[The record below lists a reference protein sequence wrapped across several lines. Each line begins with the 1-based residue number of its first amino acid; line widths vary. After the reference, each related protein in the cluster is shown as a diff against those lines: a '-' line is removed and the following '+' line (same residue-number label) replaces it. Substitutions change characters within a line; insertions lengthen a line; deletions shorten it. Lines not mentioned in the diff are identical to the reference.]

1 MTEIKNE
8 IKKVISSLN
17 RPNIKNNK
25 NGVIIPIYY
34 GYDDDDNIF
43 FDVDSI
49 RDEVNLLLD
58 RLEDYNCD
66 EDEE

>member
-1 MTEIKNE
+1 MREIKNE

-17 RPNIKNNK
+17 NPNIKYNK
-25 NGVIIPIYY
+25 NGIIIPVYY

-58 RLEDYNCD
+58 KLEEVNVH
-66 EDEE
+66 EDE

>member
-1 MTEIKNE
+1 MREIKNE

-17 RPNIKNNK
+17 NPNIKYNK
-25 NGVIIPIYY
+25 NGINIPVYY

-49 RDEVNLLLD
+49 RDEVNLFLD
-58 RLEDYNCD
+58 KLEEVKVY
-66 EDEE
+66 EDE

>member
-1 MTEIKNE
+1 MREIKNE

-17 RPNIKNNK
+17 NPNIKYNK
-25 NGVIIPIYY
+25 NGIIIPIYY

-58 RLEDYNCD
+58 KLDEVNVY
-66 EDEE
+66 EDE

>member
-1 MTEIKNE
+1 MREIKNE

-17 RPNIKNNK
+17 NPNIKFNK
-25 NGVIIPIYY
+25 SGIIIPIYY

-49 RDEVNLLLD
+49 RDDVNLLLD
-58 RLEDYNCD
+58 KLDEVNVY
-66 EDEE
+66 EDE